1 MRQWI
6 FLLGALLSTTPAV
19 AEQAVVEVE
28 VEIKNMSC
36 PVCARTISERLRA
49 TPGVAKAEVSLKHK
63 KATVVLAPGQAP
75 DPARLKQVI
84 AEAGFEAGET
94 TVRRQP

>member
-6 FLLGALLSTTPAV
+6 FLLGALLSATPAV
-19 AEQAVVEVE
+19 AEQTVVEVD
-28 VEIKNMSC
+28 IKNMSC
-36 PVCARTISERLRA
+36 PVCARTIGERLRA
-49 TPGVAKAEVSLKHK
+49 TPGVAKAEVSLRHK
-63 KATVVLAPGQAP
+63 KATVVLAPGQTP

-84 AEAGFEAGET
+84 AEAGFEAGDA